1 MCVGGGSRPPPPPPP
16 PPQDESLRRQR
27 AQARR
32 EELAERRKLKDEQFQ
47 DRVAQVAGQRGRRSL
62 LTGRRGGQGFL
73 VTADLQSKDTL
84 GV

>member
-27 AQARR
+27 AAARR
-32 EELAERRKLKDEQFQ
+32 EELAERSKLKEQQFQ
-47 DRVAQVAGQRGRRSL
+47 DRVAQASGTRGRRGL
-62 LTGRRGGQGFL
+62 LSGRRGGQGFT
-73 VTADLQSKDTL
+73 VQGSLQTRDTL